1 MSNSQIKPTAKAA
14 WRPIDVLQN
23 PSFSGAMFL
32 QDDYSKARTARFKEW
47 GPEHVVSPTLST
59 EKTSSQAAEL
69 KKSLDLEV
77 SSPLS
82 KIDTD
87 KFEKEVADAYQKG
100 LTEGIAKGKVEG
112 QELFNQLKA
121 DDEKIEAEQ
130 VKKLLQEISEAT
142 WALRENPVSLFEPLK
157 RLSIHIAEQ
166 LMLTE
171 LTISSASIQ
180 SLIEQCIETLDIANS
195 AQALV
200 ELSPSDLA
208 LIQNKISNSEE
219 MKSWRLQADPTLLPG
234 SVRVSANDAL
244 VTNLVEHRLESLAQ
258 SLLSNSN
265 QWHAQSSFQ
274 PERLSAR
281 RGLANTIEDA
291 LPHASSLQEES
302 SIDNS
307 FDELEDVL
315 DATPTESIAAFKNM
329 SDLELPDLELP
340 AKLVDTSSDQPDA
353 AHE

>member
-1 MSNSQIKPTAKAA
+1 MSNSIIKPPAKAA

-32 QDDYSKARTARFKEW
+32 QDEYSKARTARFKEW
-47 GPEHVVSPTLST
+47 GPEKVVRPTLHS
-59 EKTSSQAAEL
+59 EKTSSQVTEL
-69 KKSLDLEV
+69 KKGLDLEV
-77 SSPLS
+77 SSPLT
-82 KIDTD
+82 KIDIE
-87 KFEKEVADAYQKG
+87 KFEKEKADAYQKG
-100 LTEGIAKGKVEG
+100 LTDGIAKGKAEI
-112 QELFNQLKA
+112 QEHFNQLKA
-121 DDEKIEAEQ
+121 DNEEIETEK
-130 VKKLLQEISEAT
+130 VKQLLQEISEAT
-142 WALRENPVSLFEPLK
+142 WALRENPVSLYEPLK

-195 AQALV
+195 VQVLV

-208 LIQNKISNSEE
+208 LLQANISKSEDV
-219 MKSWRLQADPTLLPG
+219 KSWRLQADPTLMTG

-244 VTNLVEHRLESLAQ
+244 VTNLVEHRLESLAL

-265 QWHAQSSFQ
+265 QWHAHSSFQ
-274 PERLSAR
+274 PDRLSAR

-291 LPHASSLQEES
+291 LPHESSLQEES

-307 FDELEDVL
+307 FDEFEDVL
-315 DATPTESIAAFKNM
+315 DATPSESIAALKNM

-340 AKLVDTSSDQPDA
+340 AKLVNSSSDPMDA
-353 AHE
+353 PHE

>member
-1 MSNSQIKPTAKAA
+1 MSNSLIKPQAKAA

-32 QDDYSKARTARFKEW
+32 QDDYSKARTTRFKEW
-47 GPEHVVSPTLST
+47 GPEQVLHPTLHT
-59 EKTSSQAAEL
+59 DKTSSEAAEL
-69 KKSLDLEV
+69 NKGLDLEV
-77 SSPLS
+77 SSPLT
-82 KIDTD
+82 KIDIE
-87 KFEKEVADAYQKG
+87 KFEKEKADAYQKG
-100 LTEGIAKGKVEG
+100 LTDGIAKGKVES

-121 DDEKIEAEQ
+121 EHEKIETEK
-130 VKKLLQEISEAT
+130 VKQLLQEISEAT
-142 WALRENPVSLFEPLK
+142 WALRENPVSLYEPLK

-171 LTISSASIQ
+171 LTISAASIQ

-200 ELSPSDLA
+200 ELCPSDLA
-208 LIQNKISNSEE
+208 LLQANISNSED

-244 VTNLVEHRLESLAQ
+244 VTNLVEHRLESLAI

-265 QWHAQSSFQ
+265 QWHSHSSFQ

-281 RGLANTIEDA
+281 RGLANTIDDA
-291 LPHASSLQEES
+291 LPHRSSLQEES

-307 FDELEDVL
+307 FDEFEDVL
-315 DATPTESIAAFKNM
+315 DATPSESIAAFKNM

-340 AKLVDTSSDQPDA
+340 AKLVNTSSDQPDA
-353 AHE
+353 PHE

>member
-14 WRPIDVLQN
+14 WRPINVLQN

-87 KFEKEVADAYQKG
+87 KFEKEVTDAYQKG

-142 WALRENPVSLFEPLK
+142 WALRENPVS
-157 RLSIHIAEQ
+157 
-166 LMLTE
+166 
-171 LTISSASIQ
+171 
-180 SLIEQCIETLDIANS
+180 
-195 AQALV
+195 
-200 ELSPSDLA
+200 
-208 LIQNKISNSEE
+208 
-219 MKSWRLQADPTLLPG
+219 
-234 SVRVSANDAL
+234 
-244 VTNLVEHRLESLAQ
+244 
-258 SLLSNSN
+258 
-265 QWHAQSSFQ
+265 
-274 PERLSAR
+274 
-281 RGLANTIEDA
+281 
-291 LPHASSLQEES
+291 
-302 SIDNS
+302 
-307 FDELEDVL
+307 
-315 DATPTESIAAFKNM
+315 
-329 SDLELPDLELP
+329 
-340 AKLVDTSSDQPDA
+340 
-353 AHE
+353 